1 VTETAP
7 SYDQLREELTA
18 ERSLNALMVEEN
30 LDRLE
35 LAAEDRDWR
44 VAGMVLEQEFTRT
57 GLSAISRNCQLM
69 AIASPLVKRGVQIRT
84 GYIWGQG
91 ITIQGRAGAD
101 ADQDVNAVVQD
112 FLDDPGN
119 KRVLASAAARERCER
134 VLATDGNWFVAFFT
148 DPKTGRVWVRSVPFA
163 EIQDKYTDPND
174 REQDQFFLREWSETV
189 VENGTLP
196 GTLRRRTQTRRVFHP
211 ALGYRPAP
219 RDRVPSINGIP
230 VEWDTPILHVAVNRP
245 DGWKWGVPD
254 VYAALPWARA
264 YEGFLTDWARLVK
277 SLSKFAWRL
286 TGDRASKAQK
296 AADKIRAAGPTYSID
311 PLSGNSQ
318 AGQAS
323 VGGPGVMLEAI
334 PKAGATIDADS
345 GRPLAAMVAA
355 ALGLTV
361 VELLADPGVTGARA
375 VAETLDKPTILE
387 MGMRQQMWADV
398 TATICQYVVTA
409 AVEAPQGP
417 LKGTVTTDPYSGRPV
432 TQLAG
437 DVDATVLV
445 EFPDLNELDPITLV
459 NAIVAA
465 DGTGKMPPLETLRM
479 LLVALGVEDID
490 EVIESVTDEQ
500 GNFIDPGIEAAA
512 AAVANQRNQK
522 PPPPPQPPAPGDM
535 PAAA

>member
-1 VTETAP
+1 MTEQPTVV
-7 SYDQLREELTA
+7 DQLREDLAA

-30 LDRLE
+30 LERLE
-35 LAAEDRDWR
+35 LAAEDREWR
-44 VAGMVLEQEFTRT
+44 VAGMVLEREFTRT

-69 AIASPLVKRGVQIRT
+69 AIASPMIKRGVQIRT

-91 ITIQGRAGAD
+91 VTIQARSGAD
-101 ADQDVNAVVQD
+101 AGQDVNTVVQD

-119 KRVLASAAARERCER
+119 KRVFSSAAARERCER
-134 VLATDGNWFVAFFT
+134 TLATDGNWFLAFFT
-148 DPKTGRVWVRSVPFA
+148 DPKTGRVSVRSVPFA
-163 EIQDKYTDPND
+163 EIQEKYTDPDD
-174 REQDQFFLREWSETV
+174 REQDQFFLREWSETI

-196 GTLRRRTQTRRVFHP
+196 DTLRRRTQTRRVFHP
-211 ALGYRPAP
+211 AIGFRPVAV
-219 RDRVPSINGIP
+219 DRVPQINGIP
-230 VEWDTPILHVAVNRP
+230 VDWETPILHVSVNRP

-277 SLSKFAWRL
+277 SLSKFAWRI

-296 AADKIRAAGPTYSID
+296 AADKIRAASPTMTID
-311 PLSGNSQ
+311 PLTGNSQ

-323 VGGPGVMLEAI
+323 IGGPGVMLEAI
-334 PKAGATIDADS
+334 PKSGATIDADS

-387 MGMRQQMWADV
+387 MGMRQEMWADV
-398 TATICQYVVTA
+398 IQTICQYVITA
-409 AVEAPQGP
+409 SVEAVQGV
-417 LKGTVTTDPYSGRPV
+417 LTGVVDQVGGRPETV
-432 TQLAG
+432 LAG

-445 EFPDLNELDPITLV
+445 DFPDLNELDSVSLV

-465 DGTGKMPPLETLRM
+465 DGTGKMPPLETVRM
-479 LLVALGVEDID
+479 LLVALGVEDVD
-490 EVIESVTDEQ
+490 EIIEKVTDEN
-500 GNFIDPGIEAAA
+500 GDFIDAGMKAAA
-512 AAVANQRNQK
+512 DAVNNQRNK
-522 PPPPPQPPAPGDM
+522 PPVPPVPPAPLD
-535 PAAA
+535 AAA

>member
-1 VTETAP
+1 MTEQTTV
-7 SYDQLREELTA
+7 DQLREDLAA

-30 LDRLE
+30 LERLE
-35 LAAEDRDWR
+35 LAAEDREWR

-69 AIASPLVKRGVQIRT
+69 AIASPLIKRGVQIRT

-91 ITIQGRAGAD
+91 VTIQARSGAD
-101 ADQDVNAVVQD
+101 TGQDVNAVVQD
-112 FLDDPGN
+112 FLDNPGN
-119 KRVLASAAARERCER
+119 ARVFASASARERCER
-134 VLATDGNWFVAFFT
+134 TLATDGNWFLAFFT
-148 DPKTGRVWVRSVPFA
+148 DPTNGAVTVRSVPFA

-189 VENGTLP
+189 VENGTIP
-196 GTLRRRTQTRRVFHP
+196 NTLRRRTQTRRVFHP
-211 ALGYRPAP
+211 ALGFRPTAANK
-219 RDRVPSINGIP
+219 VPAINGIP
-230 VEWDTPILHVAVNRP
+230 VQWDTPVLHVSVNRP

-277 SLSKFAWRL
+277 SLSKFAWRM

-296 AADKIRAAGPTYSID
+296 AADKVRAATPALTID
-311 PLSGNSQ
+311 PLTGGSQ
-318 AGQAS
+318 AGQMS
-323 VGGPGVMLEAI
+323 VGGPGLTLEAI
-334 PKAGATIDADS
+334 PKSGASIDADS

-387 MGMRQQMWADV
+387 MGMRQQMWADII
-398 TATICQYVVTA
+398 ATVCQHVVAA
-409 AVEAPQGP
+409 AVEAPQGR
-417 LKGTVTTDPYSGRPV
+417 LQGTVTQANGRLV

-437 DVDATVLV
+437 DVDPTVLV

-490 EVIESVTDEQ
+490 EVIASVTDEK
-500 GNFIDPGIEAAA
+500 GDFIDQGVKAAA
-512 AAVANQRNQK
+512 DAVANQRK
-522 PPPPPQPPAPGDM
+522 TPPAPAPPPPAPGDL
-535 PAAA
+535 PAAAA